1 MAKLGHSS
9 FRRVL
14 LSCILLLSVPVL
26 LLGEVVTYRK
36 ARSSLLET
44 ARRNLTE
51 SAIRKGNGIQDA
63 IKALQVNLVTASET
77 SALQSGSLEQAR
89 QFVSQLQK
97 TIPTQVQCIQLT
109 DIQTGQLAVSTCG
122 NQLQL
127 LSATTLSAASKTG
140 TTSSAQ
146 PAKTMQLWPPNQA
159 QLTPD
164 RSIAYVIP
172 AGQVAQANPPE
183 GQLSLI
189 LSVPVY
195 NNSGQLQ
202 YALSAQAALYQRE
215 IDKPGS
221 LSGYTVVFDQD
232 GTILAHPDPSRIGKN
247 IRQEPDS
254 NRLEGILH
262 NAIIGGNSDVRHL
275 FGFEDN
281 GAEWLAGYS
290 PIQVPIT
297 ESENHTWVVLAVTRI
312 DNALYGL
319 EEIKQILVV
328 LTLGLLAANLLATL
342 YVARELSRPLEQLG
356 NYALRIQQRHTATPS
371 STNSSTSSEAAPHA
385 APPQA
390 LDSSSG
396 VPAAEATGALS
407 LATEALGISDRAPT
421 NFRIRELNQLGK
433 ALNSMVECLEE
444 RAEELEATWRE
455 AEAANRLKS
464 EFLANT
470 SHELRTPLNAI
481 IGCIRLVRDGCCDD
495 REEEIDFLQRADD
508 AAIHLLEVINDLL
521 DLAKIEAGT
530 LSVDLQP
537 LDLRHTLHEVIDLQS
552 VPIQQKGLELDFP
565 QLREPIPVYA
575 DPAKLRQVLLN
586 VVCNAVKFTEQG
598 KIAIDLRIE
607 PTTGTQNGFRGARV
621 VITIRDTGI
630 GIEPAQLPK
639 LFRPFVMADG
649 TTTRRFEGTG
659 LGLAISRNFMELM
672 GGNITLDSAGPD
684 QGTTVEITLPM
695 IDIAQLPASEL
706 QESHH
711 QPHGNQGTEVPAAN
725 TYSDR
730 PATAYNVNPSVL

>member
-1 MAKLGHSS
+1 MAKLGQSS

-26 LLGEVVTYRK
+26 LLGEVVTYKK

-51 SAIRKGNGIQDA
+51 SAVRKGNDIQES
-63 IKALQVNLVTASET
+63 IKALQANLITASET
-77 SALQSGSLEQAR
+77 SALQSGSLAQAR
-89 QFVSQLQK
+89 QSVVQLQK
-97 TIPTQVQCIQLT
+97 TMPTQVQCIQLT
-109 DIQTGQLAVSTCG
+109 EMQSRRLVLSTCG

-127 LSATTLSAASKTG
+127 LSATTLSTA
-140 TTSSAQ
+140 
-146 PAKTMQLWPPNQA
+146 AKTNPAANSKNITQLWPQNQK
-159 QLTPD
+159 QLTSD
-164 RSIAYVIP
+164 RSIAYVTP
-172 AGQVAQANPPE
+172 AGQIDQVNHPQ
-183 GQLSLI
+183 GQLSLV

-195 NNSGQLQ
+195 SDSGQLK
-202 YALSAQAALYQRE
+202 YALSVQTALHQKE
-215 IDKPGS
+215 SDKPGS
-221 LSGYTVVFDQD
+221 LSGYTVVVDQD
-232 GTILAHPDPSRIGKN
+232 GTILAHPDPNRIGKN

-328 LTLGLLAANLLATL
+328 LTLGLIAANLLATL

-356 NYALRIQQRHTATPS
+356 NYALHIQQRHTAAS
-371 STNSSTSSEAAPHA
+371 
-385 APPQA
+385 APPNPPA
-390 LDSSSG
+390 SPETMGINSDTANPADSPSG
-396 VPAAEATGALS
+396 AVSGMPEATS
-407 LATEALGISDRAPT
+407 FTTATAALGISDRAPT
-421 NFRIRELNQLGK
+421 NFRIRELNQLAK
-433 ALNSMVECLEE
+433 ALNSMVERLEE

-495 REEEIDFLQRADD
+495 REEEAEFLQRADD

-521 DLAKIEAGT
+521 DIAKIEAGT

-537 LDLRHTLHEVIDLQS
+537 LDLRDTLQEVIDLQT
-552 VPIQQKGLELDFP
+552 VPIRQKGLELDFP
-565 QLREPIPVYA
+565 PLKDPIAVYA

-586 VVCNAVKFTEQG
+586 VVCNATKFTDEG
-598 KIAIDLRIE
+598 KIVIDLRIE
-607 PTTGTQNGFRGARV
+607 PTTGSQNGYRGARV

-695 IDIAQLPASEL
+695 IDVAQLPLSF
-706 QESHH
+706 QESTPKTDIA
-711 QPHGNQGTEVPAAN
+711 QTAEVPSAS

-730 PATAYNVNPSVL
+730 PPASYNVNPSVL